1 MKSRTGYFVYKYVV
15 SDEIIY
21 VGIALDIVRRIHDHR
36 RCSGLDKKFAP
47 YINKAEIY
55 VHECAKESEMRALE
69 TLLIDFYKPVLN
81 EAGKTDIPS
90 SLSPAGNLLSW
101 ELYDEKEYIE
111 QKLSRQSEGGAKK
124 PYRPRY
130 SKSRIREA
138 RALKRQLLK
147 VIDIVKAFPS
157 ILEESAVPDPLG
169 SIRVYG
175 DRMTLWSAYE
185 HLPLAVCRGKT
196 EHDVNLAFV
205 QANLDPILY
214 RTKNASGVYQ
224 ICYGIITLTSAQGCE
239 RAFIRID
246 TNKISE
252 MLQDAD
258 RFIAYYDEILQY
270 DTDQDGDLDTKDC
283 EEDYRIHLEPWDGDN
298 DLLKELSWE
307 NIKDFVQCPVENVG
321 NKVS

>member
-1 MKSRTGYFVYKYVV
+1 
-15 SDEIIY
+15 
-21 VGIALDIVRRIHDHR
+21 
-36 RCSGLDKKFAP
+36 
-47 YINKAEIY
+47 
-55 VHECAKESEMRALE
+55 
-69 TLLIDFYKPVLN
+69 
-81 EAGKTDIPS
+81 
-90 SLSPAGNLLSW
+90 
-101 ELYDEKEYIE
+101 
-111 QKLSRQSEGGAKK
+111 
-124 PYRPRY
+124 
-130 SKSRIREA
+130 
-138 RALKRQLLK
+138 
-147 VIDIVKAFPS
+147 
-157 ILEESAVPDPLG
+157 
-169 SIRVYG
+169 
-175 DRMTLWSAYE
+175 MTLWSAYE
-185 HLPLAVCRGKT
+185 HLPLTVCRGKT

-246 TNKISE
+246 TNKIVE

-258 RFIAYYDEILQY
+258 RLIAYYDEILQY

-307 NIKDFVQCPVENVG
+307 NIKNFVQYPVEGVG